1 MTLYNVRMASGKE
14 LTPEFLFRGTFFA
27 AVQAWH
33 LLSDANLLYEKTRYA
48 NSFVLAVYSVEE
60 VGRSRIY
67 LQHTSE
73 TLQGRGVNLKT
84 LKKVCENH
92 IAKLEQGRNPMTVSV
107 SIGGAVGPGW
117 AVPTPGSSEE
127 KELFWQ
133 LTERRKLREKQ
144 LPHETHAKRFQALY
158 VDPLDST
165 WTWNV
170 PSDVG
175 ESDAWEMCVAAA
187 IGYDHH
193 RTRLVSSLKSE
204 PEFRE
209 MASQIA
215 LPELPETIVLP
226 DPWLDVGGKDGFLSR

>member
-1 MTLYNVRMASGKE
+1 MVSFAEAGSLYNTHMGSGKE
-14 LTPEFLFRGTFFA
+14 LTPGFLFRGTFFA

-33 LLSDANLLYEKTRYA
+33 LLSDASLLYENTRYA
-48 NSFVLAVYSVEE
+48 NSFVLAVYSIEE
-60 VGRSRIY
+60 IGRSRIY
-67 LQHTSE
+67 LQHTSG
-73 TLQGRGVNLKT
+73 TLQGSGVILKT
-84 LKKVCENH
+84 LKKECENH

-117 AVPTPGSSEE
+117 RPPAPGSLEE
-127 KELFWQ
+127 KELFRQ
-133 LTERRKLREKQ
+133 FTERRKLCEKQ

-170 PSDVG
+170 PSEVG

-193 RTRLVSSLKSE
+193 RTRLSSVRNE

-226 DPWLDVGGKDGFLSR
+226 DPL